1 MTKPATTQPSSE
13 PHAPVIHWP
22 CEDLPYEKTIRA
34 RYWFRYRYWLPA
46 SYFVPMVLSPIWIA
60 YGFYYG
66 WPNEAV
72 GKLYAFVPLGGLG
85 LWLVCYL
92 LFVRPLKPFARESRT
107 HCGQWRE
114 DWKRFERQSNELKA
128 RIASY
133 GDIAPVALLAENPS
147 QWIPEMP
154 ATGWYLSDR
163 SDVPLGQIQMPN
175 DGDVVARAKVCT
187 DAIYSYML
195 LEMINCGGQSVVGTS
210 RVNGQGVLCA
220 CFMIKPNVQ
229 LWAKFTVRT
238 VGNTVSTD
246 IQVGHHWWI
255 PKGTL
260 IQGGHYG
267 GDVASTRLA
276 LLLPENYSFLFIAVF
291 FTAAFPV
298 GAIFY
303 WVMVAFALASIVRQ
317 LRTRQFTGTV
327 RYECAPGAGDSSD
340 MWVMEEIRRRK
351 RNGFGVALNQ
361 NVKAE
366 IESLS
371 RRLILAAQRAA
382 SMKGVLD

>member
-1 MTKPATTQPSSE
+1 MTSPATTQPSAE
-13 PHAPVIHWP
+13 PQAPVIHWP

-46 SYFVPMVLSPIWIA
+46 SYFVPMVLSPVWIA
-60 YGFYYG
+60 YGMLHLYT
-66 WPNEAV
+66 NKSV
-72 GKLYAFVPLGGLG
+72 GDFFVFVPLGGLL

-92 LFVRPLKPFARESRT
+92 LFVRPLKPFARQSRAT
-107 HCGQWRE
+107 CEEWRE
-114 DWKRFERQSNELKA
+114 NWRRFERQSSELKA

-133 GDIAPVALLAENPS
+133 GEIAPVALLAENPI
-147 QWIPEMP
+147 QWVPGMP

-163 SDVPLGQIQMPN
+163 RDVPLGQIQMPN
-175 DGDVVARAKVCT
+175 DGDVAARAQACSN
-187 DAIYSYML
+187 AIYSYML
-195 LEMINCGGQSVVGTS
+195 LEMINCGGQSVVGSS

-238 VGNTVSTD
+238 VGNTLSTD
-246 IQVGHHWWI
+246 IQVGHQWWI
-255 PKGTL
+255 PKGPL
-260 IQGGHYG
+260 IQGGHYA

-276 LLLPENYSFLFIAVF
+276 LMLPENYSFPIITVL

-298 GAIFY
+298 GAILY
-303 WVMVAFALASIVRQ
+303 WVMVAFALAYIFRE
-317 LRTRQFTGTV
+317 LRTRRFTANV
-327 RYECAPGAGDSSD
+327 RYECNPGAGDSSD
-340 MWVMEEIRRRK
+340 IWVMEETRRSK
-351 RNGFGVALNQ
+351 RQGFGVALNE